1 MKYIARAH
9 IPTIRPN
16 GDMRVFSKECALEQ
30 LEKMKKQYNVLW
42 SEWIA
47 GDLVVEFEVEVESEV
62 GI

>member
-16 GDMRVFSKECALEQ
+16 RDMRVFSKECALEQ
-30 LEKMKKQYNVLW
+30 LEAMKKQYNVLW